1 MYHREAIQYLKQL
14 PLLAART
21 REAAA
26 PEASQM
32 QVRSL
37 GTLAEFCSLAHDWD
51 RLQGEAATTSVFN
64 TWMWHLAWWQMHGAG
79 RALKVMAA
87 RRAGVTTGIVPL
99 YLDTVR
105 AMGMK
110 VRVLRLLG
118 ADASGNTHNI
128 GPLFERGSERETAQA
143 LARAI
148 VGMRGYDVLELPE
161 LDAAIPLGAA
171 IVEAARIAGMRYHVA
186 QAKRLVHLALAPN
199 WNAYLRSLSSAQRA
213 RIRHRR
219 HALHAAHAARFFVWQ
234 AGAAVD
240 APLALLA
247 ELAAKRGAT
256 APRSPLQRSAMA
268 QSFEDGRLRLYC
280 LELDGRVR
288 AAACGMRFRD
298 RIVLTEMQFDPQYA
312 AVRPLSVLLHYAVEH
327 AIGERVCGFDFLQS
341 DPALDDDLAFGR
353 QFVRLSVFRWTV
365 AAAAFRAREAL
376 SRLRAKP
383 AAPWASAAA
392 ASAA

>member
-1 MYHREAIQYLKQL
+1 MHRDAIDYFKQL

-26 PEASQM
+26 PDASHT
-32 QVRSL
+32 QVRALS
-37 GTLAEFCSLAHDWD
+37 TLAEFCSLAHDWD
-51 RLQGEAATTSVFN
+51 RLHSEAAATSVFN
-64 TWMWHLAWWQMHGAG
+64 TWMWHLAWWQLHGSG
-79 RALKVMAA
+79 RALKVMVA
-87 RRAGVTTGIVPL
+87 RRAGVTSGIVPL

-118 ADASGNTHNI
+118 ADGTCNAHNI

-143 LARAI
+143 LAKAI
-148 VGMRGYDVLELPE
+148 LGTRGYDVLELPE
-161 LDAAIPLGAA
+161 LDAALPLAAA
-171 IVEAARIAGMRYHVA
+171 IADATRIAGMRYHVE
-186 QAKRLVHLALAPN
+186 QSKRLVHLGLAPN
-199 WNAYLRSLSSAQRA
+199 WNAYLRSLSSPQRA

-247 ELAAKRGAT
+247 ELAAKRGAS
-256 APRSPLQRSAMA
+256 APSSPLHRSAMA
-268 QSFEDGRLRLYC
+268 QAFQDGRLRLYC
-280 LELDGRVR
+280 LELDGHVR
-288 AAACGMRFRD
+288 AAACGIRFRD

-312 AVRPLSVLLHYAVEH
+312 SLRPLSVLLHYAVEH

-353 QFVRLSVFRWTV
+353 PMLRVSAFRYTLG
-365 AAAAFRAREAL
+365 AAAFRAYQVF
-376 SRLRAKP
+376 SRRRAKP

>member
-26 PEASQM
+26 PDASHM

-51 RLQGEAATTSVFN
+51 RLQGEAAATSVFN
-64 TWMWHLAWWQMHGAG
+64 TWMWHLAWWQMHGTA
-79 RALKVMAA
+79 RALKVMVA

-148 VGMRGYDVLELPE
+148 LGVRGYDVLELPE

-171 IVEAARIAGMRYHVA
+171 IVDAARVAGMRYHVA

-219 HALHAAHAARFFVWQ
+219 HALHAAHR
-234 AGAAVD
+234 
-240 APLALLA
+240 
-247 ELAAKRGAT
+247 AT
-256 APRSPLQRSAMA
+256 SCSPTP
-268 QSFEDGRLRLYC
+268 
-280 LELDGRVR
+280 
-288 AAACGMRFRD
+288 AC
-298 RIVLTEMQFDPQYA
+298 
-312 AVRPLSVLLHYAVEH
+312 
-327 AIGERVCGFDFLQS
+327 
-341 DPALDDDLAFGR
+341 
-353 QFVRLSVFRWTV
+353 
-365 AAAAFRAREAL
+365 
-376 SRLRAKP
+376 
-383 AAPWASAAA
+383 
-392 ASAA
+392 